1 VVVQLIHH
9 RFTRAEYHR
18 MGEAG
23 IIRPDARV
31 ELIDGEILEMSPI
44 GRRHNAHVDRLAA
57 HFFAAVDGRAIVRVQ
72 GSIVLGDTCEPEP
85 DLALLRPR
93 DDFYADTD
101 ATADAIL
108 LLVEVADSSEAYDR
122 LTKTP
127 MYARHSI
134 PELWLVDLNRGLV
147 TVSHDPS
154 PAGYQTVRVY
164 RPGET
169 ISPQSFPD
177 IVISVDDV
185 LA

>member
-1 VVVQLIHH
+1 
-9 RFTRAEYHR
+9 

-23 IIRPDARV
+23 IIPPDARV

-57 HFFAAVDGRAIVRVQ
+57 RFFSAVNGRAIVRGQ
-72 GSIVLGDTCEPEP
+72 GSIALGDDGEPEP
-85 DLALLRPR
+85 DLVLLRPR
-93 DDFYADTD
+93 DDFYDGTD

-108 LLVEVADSSEAYDR
+108 LLIEVADSSEAYDR

-127 MYARHSI
+127 MYARHGI

-147 TVSHDPS
+147 TVSCDPS

-164 RPGET
+164 RRGEPIT
-169 ISPQSFPD
+169 PQAFPD
-177 IVISVDDV
+177 IVVAINEI
-185 LA
+185 LT